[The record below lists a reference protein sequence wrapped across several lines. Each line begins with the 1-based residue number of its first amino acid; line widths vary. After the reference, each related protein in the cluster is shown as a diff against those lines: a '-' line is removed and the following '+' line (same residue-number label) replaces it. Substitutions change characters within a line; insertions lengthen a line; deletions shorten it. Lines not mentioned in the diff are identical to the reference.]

1 MSFFDALWNGT
12 FLSGFPFIKYW
23 KTLPIFCHFLCPA
36 LAKPDH
42 LARAANRLRQSTRPR
57 DPLDLEFDLNHDYVP
72 DGFLKADIQK
82 HGKRHLIF
90 ATDQQ
95 LAHLSKAKCWY
106 IDGTFKLVKRPFQQL
121 FTINAFMRTDDHA
134 KQVPLVF
141 VLMSG
146 RKKKDYR
153 KVTCQLT
160 VCNLA
165 SCCYHSKQC
174 FRKFFELFALLRL
187 PTIDKE
193 TWVFKC
199 L

>member
-1 MSFFDALWNGT
+1 M
-12 FLSGFPFIKYW
+12 
-23 KTLPIFCHFLCPA
+23 
-36 LAKPDH
+36 
-42 LARAANRLRQSTRPR
+42 RQSTRPR
-57 DPLDLEFDLNHDYVP
+57 DPLDLEFDLNHDYVT

-106 IDGTFKLVKRPFQQL
+106 IDGTFKLVKRPLQQL

-141 VLMSG
+141 VLISG

-153 KVTCQLT
+153 KVIKSILDLLPVEPDVRQIT
-160 VCNLA
+160 VDFEKALWSVLRQVLPGVKIKGCVFHWTQALWRKIQELGLQQPYCNDQGTYIYL
-165 SCCYHSKQC
+165 
-174 FRKFFELFALLRL
+174 RKFMALPFL
-187 PTIDKE
+187 PE
-193 TWVFKC
+193 
-199 L
+199 